1 MYQAS
6 AHIGPTK
13 YQCLVTWRNGQIL
26 TDEPPE
32 LGGTDS
38 GPDPMS
44 LLLASL
50 ASCTLITLRMY
61 IDQKQW
67 DIPELSI
74 DIILQQNKENGLE
87 STFLRTIHVPDS
99 VTEEQKKRI
108 ESIAHKCPVSKLLAA
123 DIRLEVTVP

>member
-6 AHIGPTK
+6 AKIGTTK

-67 DIPELSI
+67 DIPELTI
-74 DIILQQNKENGLE
+74 DITLHQNKENGLE
-87 STFLRTIHVPDS
+87 STFQRVIHVPET
-99 VTEEQKKRI
+99 VTEDQKKRL
-108 ESIAHKCPVSKLLAA
+108 ENIAHKCPVSKLLAA
-123 DIRLEVTVP
+123 DIRLDVAVS